1 MHTAR
6 RRARL
11 SAATFVVVLSFP
23 VLAACTQSSVQPQAE
38 GAVPGALGGLAPPED
53 VPEPQSLAVDSGRQS
68 TAVVAA
74 GGADAVYN
82 YGPTVMVDGSRT
94 RMWWCSQY
102 GSAAPAGDDVLY
114 AEATGA
120 AAPQDATFTG
130 PGGGAPPAVFSG
142 NPGSFDG
149 VHTCDPSV
157 LRVDG
162 TYYLYYT
169 GSAGD
174 RAHGNSIGLATS
186 TDGLTWDRVGSGP
199 IVSPAHDVARDN
211 DYGAGQPAV
220 VYLDGWFYLMF
231 TDTSGAAAGW
241 NGAGQFLL
249 RSTDPAFAEQVEA
262 LGPGGFEPVDG
273 TAEPRRRSVVDAFS
287 ADLMFVDA
295 LEAFAIAHETEQG
308 TTITFWNR
316 GFTANPYHQVAI
328 PGPWQEGPGL
338 FRRPDGHAPLSTR
351 DPCARVP
358 FDVVRATVIGGPD
371 APTGLRQF
379 GLDVHGVDG
388 CADPARALAVLDGV
402 AMPSPVRTMD
412 LVVSGRIVRVDRRS
426 VATELAATVLDSRVA
441 AIEGLPVTARLAPG
455 APALL
460 AEETGLGMV
469 LDDGRLWPVV
479 GAGATTVPE
488 LNGSTVERISE
499 SEWNSYPAGVVLGD

>member
-1 MHTAR
+1 MRTAR
-6 RRARL
+6 RRARPA
-11 SAATFVVVLSFP
+11 AATLFVALSFP
-23 VLAACTQSSVQPQAE
+23 LLAACTQISVQPQAE
-38 GAVPGALGGLAPPED
+38 GAAPGAVGGLEPPKD
-53 VPEPQSLAVDSGRQS
+53 VPEPQSLAVDSARKS
-68 TAVVAA
+68 TGTVAA

-102 GSAAPAGDDVLY
+102 GSAAPAGDDILH
-114 AEATGA
+114 AEATGTTE
-120 AAPQDATFTG
+120 PQDMTFTG

-142 NPGSFDG
+142 KPGSFDG

-157 LRVDG
+157 VRVDG

-186 TDGLTWDRVGSGP
+186 TDGLIWERIGSGP
-199 IVSPAHDVARDN
+199 ILSPAHDVARDN

-249 RSTDPAFAEQVEA
+249 RSTDPAFAERVEA
-262 LGPGGFEPVDG
+262 LGPDGFAPVDG
-273 TAEPRRRSVVDAFS
+273 TDDRRHRSVVDAFS

-295 LEAFAIAHETEQG
+295 LDAFAIAHETEQG

-316 GFTANPYHQVAI
+316 RFTANPYHQVVI

-351 DPCARVP
+351 DPCGRVP
-358 FDVVRATVIGGPD
+358 LDVVRATVIGDAD
-371 APTGLRQF
+371 APTDLRQF
-379 GLDVHGVDG
+379 GMDLHGLDG
-388 CADPARALAVLDGV
+388 CADAARAIAVLDGV

-412 LVVSGRIVRVDRRS
+412 LVVSGRIVRVERRS
-426 VATELAATVLDSRVA
+426 VATELAATVLDSRVP
-441 AIEGLPVTARLAPG
+441 AIEGVPVTARLAPG
-455 APALL
+455 APALR
-460 AEETGLGMV
+460 AEGTGLGML
-469 LDDGRLWPVV
+469 LDDGSLWPVD
-479 GAGATTVPE
+479 GAEAPTVPE